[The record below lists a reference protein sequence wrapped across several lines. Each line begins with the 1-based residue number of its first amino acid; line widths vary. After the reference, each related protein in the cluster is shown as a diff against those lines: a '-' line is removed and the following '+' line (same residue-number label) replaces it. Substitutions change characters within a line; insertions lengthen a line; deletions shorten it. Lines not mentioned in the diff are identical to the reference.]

1 MLQRKDI
8 KILKNKSL
16 NTFILKIYN
25 SLCSNL
31 LLSNKKL
38 LVVFRISL
46 ILILFKVH
54 DEKFQYFYFFKNQ
67 TLHYF
72 KFLEND
78 SEIYFSEKLSQNTE
92 FGS

>member
-8 KILKNKSL
+8 KTRKNKSL

-54 DEKFQYFYFFKNQ
+54 DEKFQSFYFLKNQ
-67 TLHYF
+67 TLHYL
-72 KFLEND
+72 KFLESD

>member
-54 DEKFQYFYFFKNQ
+54 DEKFQSFYFLKNQ
-67 TLHYF
+67 TLYYF
-72 KFLEND
+72 KILKND
-78 SEIYFSEKLSQNTE
+78 SEIYFSEKLSQNIK
-92 FGS
+92 FSS